1 MHNYDDLQSACHSK
15 DIDALWIALA
25 QVSKREGA
33 PFLAEALLG
42 DWHESHEDVV
52 FELGLIGDS
61 RTVQAIA
68 EAAVTSHAYL
78 IEWGNLHE
86 FQRKCAYALARI
98 GSAESRA
105 ALEALVRHADPFI
118 REYGAE
124 GLQHWPMPYREGEY
138 A

>member
-1 MHNYDDLQSACHSK
+1 MNDYGDLRAACQSK

-33 PFLAEALLG
+33 PFLADALLG
-42 DWHESHEDVV
+42 DWHESHEDIV
-52 FELGLIGDS
+52 FELGLIGDP
-61 RTVQAIA
+61 RTVQSIA
-68 EAAVTSHAYL
+68 QAAVTPFAYL
-78 IEWGNLHE
+78 IRWENLHE

-105 ALEALVRHADPFI
+105 ALKAFAKHPDPFI
-118 REYGAE
+118 REYGEE
-124 GLQHWPMPYREGEY
+124 GLQHWPLPYREGEY